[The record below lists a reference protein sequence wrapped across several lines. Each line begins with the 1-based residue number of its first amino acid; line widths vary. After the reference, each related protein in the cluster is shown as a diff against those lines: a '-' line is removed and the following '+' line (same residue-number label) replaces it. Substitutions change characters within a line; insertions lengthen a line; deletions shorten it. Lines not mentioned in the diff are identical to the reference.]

1 MGLWQ
6 GLSKPHMEI
15 AVTLSAT
22 WENAEQIQFM
32 HLELSLCIQGMAGL
46 AHWKLMQT
54 WNQFMPEKKSRKVLV
69 QLLND
74 NYIASSLSIS
84 QIHLSKGVGETYV
97 EGETMNGTFTFVA
110 WGDQIIKSRGTL
122 KGEMRCF
129 FVFFKKWNCIWTS
142 WCNFECIENK
152 QAPPVSLLNTLSF
165 CFCFLYVCLHVCVLG
180 IVNNCIK
187 TPQSFS
193 KWIKLRKNNSRKA

>member
-129 FVFFKKWNCIWTS
+129 FVFFQKMKLHLDFMMQLWMHRKQTGPTS
-142 WCNFECIENK
+142 ITVEH
-152 QAPPVSLLNTLSF
+152 ALLL
-165 CFCFLYVCLHVCVLG
+165 FLFSVCLFTCLCPR
-180 IVNNCIK
+180 NCQQLHKNTTVIFKINK
-187 TPQSFS
+187 T
-193 KWIKLRKNNSRKA
+193 KKKLF